1 MEPSNERYLTS
12 RNAVTQ
18 CPHLSL
24 LDGRK
29 AGLMFPEGQGVP
41 APSGADTAFFR
52 GHAQS
57 GVLVFRSV
65 NKALINELAAHE
77 LDTAGAR

>member
-1 MEPSNERYLTS
+1 
-12 RNAVTQ
+12 
-18 CPHLSL
+18 
-24 LDGRK
+24 
-29 AGLMFPEGQGVP
+29 MFPEGQGVP